1 MRVGDVK
8 HCAYMVSSQ
17 SESLVISLS
26 SLDMGSADLYAK
38 AFSVLS
44 IPSNVTAQMTMLPN
58 PSDQS
63 SYDYST
69 IGSED
74 DVLQLSGPFA
84 NETIVLI
91 TVKALSSVSLS
102 ILVSTSESTI
112 TLQKGIPTNSYVA
125 SMGMQYFKFYVE
137 DPTASL
143 QITLTARSGDPDL
156 MASMDFPR
164 AVCSPG
170 NMLSCT
176 NYTWRSASYNSDRC
190 VK

>member
-38 AFSVLS
+38 ALPVLS
-44 IPSNVTAQMTMLPN
+44 IPSNVTAQMAMLPN

-69 IGSED
+69 VGSED
-74 DVLQLSGPFA
+74 DVIQLPGPFA

-102 ILVSTSESTI
+102 ILVSTKS
-112 TLQKGIPTNSYVA
+112 LRPT
-125 SMGMQYFKFYVE
+125 SM
-137 DPTASL
+137 
-143 QITLTARSGDPDL
+143 
-156 MASMDFPR
+156 SMF
-164 AVCSPG
+164 
-170 NMLSCT
+170 
-176 NYTWRSASYNSDRC
+176 
-190 VK
+190 